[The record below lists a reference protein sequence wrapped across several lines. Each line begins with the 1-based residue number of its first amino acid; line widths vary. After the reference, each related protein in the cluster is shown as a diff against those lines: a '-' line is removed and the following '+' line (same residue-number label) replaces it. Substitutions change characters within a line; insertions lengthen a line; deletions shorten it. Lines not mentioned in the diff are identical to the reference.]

1 MAQSY
6 WKWEEQE
13 VEYFDVI
20 FTYFDGEVEL
30 IESFQY
36 SEKKAKAYAEEL
48 TARDAKY
55 PDEIQGSYSVVKRE
69 EIEDVWVEDINE
81 WW

>member
-36 SEKKAKAYAEEL
+36 SENKQRLSGRIYACKN
-48 TARDAKY
+48 T
-55 PDEIQGSYSVVKRE
+55 G
-69 EIEDVWVEDINE
+69 
-81 WW
+81 

>member
-30 IESFQY
+30 IESIKD
-36 SEKKAKAYAEEL
+36 SEKHAKAYAAEL

-55 PDEIQGSYSVVKRE
+55 PDEIQGSYSVIKRE
-69 EIEDVWVEDINE
+69 EIEEVWVEDINE